1 MKHNPESISLKQ
13 NRTLDIIS
21 KPMPIHELSKEI
33 ASKIAAGEVVERP
46 ASVVKELIENSIDAG
61 AKEINIRIEQ
71 AGRRLIEVGDDGTG
85 IPANEMQIALR
96 RYATSKIT
104 SMEDLDNISS
114 LGFRGEALASIA
126 AVSRFSL
133 ESRTLGED
141 NGMRLLVD
149 GGAEQSFLPTGM
161 KQGTLIKVENLFFNV
176 PARQK
181 FLKKDPTERQLITEL
196 VTRYAL
202 FYSAIRFQLTQE
214 GRPIFMSFGNENR
227 REILSKLYDV
237 DAAQNYLEIDFQ
249 DMFAKIRG
257 FTSPLNMTFSNRK
270 QIFCFINGRLV
281 SDATLTAAIIRAYHG
296 YLMVGR
302 FPSTILFIEIP
313 PTEIDVNVHPTK
325 DEVRFRDSGQIFG
338 IIHTAVR
345 RTLSTFLPLPDF
357 QIPTWNSTPF
367 PERTID
373 PGWEFS
379 KTENHHETEQ
389 IAQRYEPH
397 QENESPSILKVP
409 ILRLIGQL
417 GRTYIA
423 AEGPDGLYL
432 IDQHAAHER
441 ILFER
446 IHNTPPK
453 GTISQFLLSPETMV
467 IPARLKEEF
476 NAQKDVLEKIGFGF
490 EEFGPDTI
498 RITAIPAV
506 IQKMDP
512 GAAVLSALEPEDH
525 QEGLI
530 EGEKDKQI
538 IIRICKRAA
547 IKGGQI
553 LSIQEQEQLI
563 RDLENCASPRTC
575 PHGRPTMIH
584 ISVDLLERQFG
595 RLGSR

>member
-1 MKHNPESISLKQ
+1 
-13 NRTLDIIS
+13 
-21 KPMPIHELSKEI
+21 MPIHELSKEI

-61 AKEINIRIEQ
+61 AKEVNIRIEQ

-85 IPANEMQIALR
+85 IPAKEMQIAVR

-126 AVSRFSL
+126 AVSHFSL
-133 ESRTLGED
+133 ESKTRDEN
-141 NGMRLLVD
+141 NGMQLLVD
-149 GGAEQSFLPTGM
+149 GGVEVSFLPAGM
-161 KQGTLIKVENLFFNV
+161 KQGTQIKVENLFYNV

-202 FYSAIRFQLTQE
+202 FYSAIRFHLTQE
-214 GRPIFMSFGNENR
+214 GRSIFMSFGNENR
-227 REILSKLYDV
+227 REILSKLYDI
-237 DAAQNYLEIDFQ
+237 DAAKNYLEIDFQ
-249 DMFAKIRG
+249 DTYAKIYG

-296 YLMVGR
+296 FLMVGR
-302 FPSTILFIEIP
+302 FPSTILFIEIAP
-313 PTEIDVNVHPTK
+313 SEIDVNVHPTK
-325 DEVRFRDSGQIFG
+325 DEVRFRDSGHVFG
-338 IIHTAVR
+338 VIHSAVR
-345 RTLSTFLPLPDF
+345 RTLSTFMPLPDF
-357 QIPTWNSTPF
+357 QMPTWNSSSL
-367 PERTID
+367 PERVID

-379 KTENHHETEQ
+379 RTENHHEP
-389 IAQRYEPH
+389 ALLVQRNDPL
-397 QENESPSILKVP
+397 QEDESPSIAKVP

-446 IHNTPPK
+446 IQNLPQQ
-453 GTISQFLLSPETMV
+453 GTISQFLLSPATLM
-467 IPARLKEEF
+467 IPARLNEEF
-476 NAQKDVLEKIGFGF
+476 YRQKDILEKIGFGF
-490 EEFGPDTI
+490 EEFGPDTF

-506 IQKMDP
+506 LQKMDP
-512 GAAVLSALEPEDH
+512 GVAVLSALEPEDH

-530 EGEKDKQI
+530 EGEKDKQTI
-538 IIRICKRAA
+538 LKICKRAA
-547 IKGGQI
+547 IKGGQV
-553 LSIQEQEQLI
+553 LTIQEQEQLI
-563 RDLENCASPRTC
+563 RDLENCISPRTC

>member
-1 MKHNPESISLKQ
+1 
-13 NRTLDIIS
+13 
-21 KPMPIHELSKEI
+21 MPIHELSKEI

-61 AKEINIRIEQ
+61 AKEVNIRIEQ

-85 IPANEMQIALR
+85 IPAKEMQIAVR

-133 ESRTLGED
+133 ESKTRDED
-141 NGMRLLVD
+141 NGMQLLVD
-149 GGAEQSFLPTGM
+149 GGVEVSFLPAGM
-161 KQGTLIKVENLFFNV
+161 KQGTQIKVENLFYNV

-214 GRPIFMSFGNENR
+214 GRSIFMSFGNENR
-227 REILSKLYDV
+227 REILSKLYDI
-237 DAAQNYLEIDFQ
+237 DAAKNYLEIDFQ
-249 DMFAKIRG
+249 DTYAKIYG

-296 YLMVGR
+296 FLMVGR
-302 FPSTILFIEIP
+302 FPSTILFIEIAP
-313 PTEIDVNVHPTK
+313 SEIDVNVHPTK
-325 DEVRFRDSGQIFG
+325 DEVRFRDSGHVFG
-338 IIHTAVR
+338 VIHSAVR
-345 RTLSTFLPLPDF
+345 RTLSTFMPLPDF
-357 QIPTWNSTPF
+357 QMPTWNSTSL
-367 PERTID
+367 PERVID

-379 KTENHHETEQ
+379 RTENHHEP
-389 IAQRYEPH
+389 ALLVQRNDPL
-397 QENESPSILKVP
+397 QEDESPSIAKVP

-446 IHNTPPK
+446 IQNLPQQ
-453 GTISQFLLSPETMV
+453 GTISQFLLSPATLM
-467 IPARLKEEF
+467 IPARLNEEF
-476 NAQKDVLEKIGFGF
+476 YRQKDILEKIGFGF
-490 EEFGPDTI
+490 EEFGPDTF

-506 IQKMDP
+506 LQKMDP
-512 GAAVLSALEPEDH
+512 GVAVLSALEPEDH

-530 EGEKDKQI
+530 EGEKDKQTI
-538 IIRICKRAA
+538 LKICKRAA
-547 IKGGQI
+547 IKGGQV
-553 LSIQEQEQLI
+553 LTIQEQEQLI
-563 RDLENCASPRTC
+563 RDLENCISPRTC

>member
-1 MKHNPESISLKQ
+1 
-13 NRTLDIIS
+13 
-21 KPMPIHELSKEI
+21 MPIHELPKEI

-85 IPANEMQIALR
+85 IPANEIQIAIR
-96 RYATSKIT
+96 RYATSKIS

-133 ESRTLGED
+133 ESSAKGDDR
-141 NGMRLLVD
+141 GMRLLVD
-149 GGAEQSFLPTGM
+149 GGVEQSFLPTGS

-227 REILSKLYDV
+227 REILSKLYDL
-237 DAAQNYLEIDFQ
+237 DAAQSYLEVDFQ
-249 DMFAKIRG
+249 DMFAKIYG

-281 SDATLTAAIIRAYHG
+281 SDATLTAAIIRAYQG

-302 FPSTILFIEIP
+302 FPSTILFIKLP
-313 PTEIDVNVHPTK
+313 PSEIDVNVHPTK
-325 DEVRFRDSGQIFG
+325 DEVRFRDSGQMFG
-338 IIHTAVR
+338 VIHTAVR
-345 RTLSTFLPLPDF
+345 RTLSAFMPLTDL
-357 QIPTWNSTPF
+357 QMPTWNSTPQS
-367 PERTID
+367 ERVID

-379 KTENHHETEQ
+379 RSENFQKPESM
-389 IAQRYEPH
+389 AQRYEPL
-397 QENESPSILKVP
+397 QENESPSFLKVP

-441 ILFER
+441 ILFEK
-446 IHNTPPK
+446 IHNSPHK
-453 GTISQFLLSPETMV
+453 GTISQFLLSPETLM

-476 NAQKDVLEKIGFGF
+476 TRQKDILEKIGFSF

-498 RITAIPAV
+498 RIVAIPAV
-506 IQKMDP
+506 IQKMNP
-512 GAAVLSALEPEDH
+512 GMAVLSALEPEDH
-525 QEGLI
+525 QEDLI

-538 IIRICKRAA
+538 IIKICKRAA
-547 IKGGQI
+547 IKGGQV
-553 LSIQEQEQLI
+553 LSAQEQEQLI
-563 RDLENCASPRTC
+563 RDLENCVSPRTC

>member
-1 MKHNPESISLKQ
+1 
-13 NRTLDIIS
+13 
-21 KPMPIHELSKEI
+21 MPIHELSKEI

-61 AKEINIRIEQ
+61 AKEVNIRIEQ

-85 IPANEMQIALR
+85 IPAKEMQIAVR

-133 ESRTLGED
+133 ESKTRDEE
-141 NGMRLLVD
+141 NGMQLLVD
-149 GGAEQSFLPTGM
+149 GGVEVSFLPAGM
-161 KQGTLIKVENLFFNV
+161 KQGTQIKVENLFYNV

-214 GRPIFMSFGNENR
+214 GRSIFMSFGNENR
-227 REILSKLYDV
+227 REILSKLYDI
-237 DAAQNYLEIDFQ
+237 DAAKNYLEIDFQ
-249 DMFAKIRG
+249 DTYAKIYG

-296 YLMVGR
+296 FLMVGR
-302 FPSTILFIEIP
+302 FPSTILFIEIAP
-313 PTEIDVNVHPTK
+313 SEIDVNVHPTK
-325 DEVRFRDSGQIFG
+325 DEVRFRDSGHVFG
-338 IIHTAVR
+338 VIHSAVR
-345 RTLSTFLPLPDF
+345 RTLSTFMPLPDF
-357 QIPTWNSTPF
+357 QMPTWNSTSL
-367 PERTID
+367 PERVID

-379 KTENHHETEQ
+379 RTENHHEP
-389 IAQRYEPH
+389 ALLVQRNDPL
-397 QENESPSILKVP
+397 QEDESPSIAKVP

-446 IHNTPPK
+446 IQNLPQQ
-453 GTISQFLLSPETMV
+453 GTISQFLLSPATLM
-467 IPARLKEEF
+467 IPARLNEEF
-476 NAQKDVLEKIGFGF
+476 YRQKDILEKIGFGF
-490 EEFGPDTI
+490 EEFGPDTF

-506 IQKMDP
+506 LQKMDP
-512 GAAVLSALEPEDH
+512 GVAVLSALEPEDH

-530 EGEKDKQI
+530 EGEKDKQTI
-538 IIRICKRAA
+538 LKICKRAA
-547 IKGGQI
+547 IKGGQV
-553 LSIQEQEQLI
+553 LTIQEQEQLI
-563 RDLENCASPRTC
+563 RDLENCISPRTC

>member
-1 MKHNPESISLKQ
+1 
-13 NRTLDIIS
+13 
-21 KPMPIHELSKEI
+21 MPIHELSKEI

-71 AGRRLIEVGDDGTG
+71 AGRRLIEVSDDGAG
-85 IPANEMQIALR
+85 IPANEMQIAIR

-104 SMEDLDNISS
+104 TIEDLDNISS
-114 LGFRGEALASIA
+114 LGFRGEALSSIA

-133 ESRTLGED
+133 ESRTQDKD

-149 GGAEQSFLPTGM
+149 GGAELSFSPTGI
-161 KQGTLIKVENLFFNV
+161 KNGTLIKVENLFFNV

-202 FYSAIRFQLTQE
+202 FYSGIRFQLTQE
-214 GRPIFMSFGNENR
+214 GRQIFMSFGNEDR

-237 DAAQNYLEIDFQ
+237 DAAQSYLEIDFQ

-257 FTSPLNMTFSNRK
+257 YTSPLKMTFSNRK

-302 FPSTILFIEIP
+302 FPSTILFIELSP
-313 PTEIDVNVHPTK
+313 SEIDVNVHPTK
-325 DEVRFRDSGQIFG
+325 DEVRFQDSGHMFG
-338 IIHTAVR
+338 VIHSAVR
-345 RTLSTFLPLPDF
+345 RTLSTFMPLPDF
-357 QIPTWNSTPF
+357 QMPTWNSTTL
-367 PERTID
+367 PERVID

-379 KTENHHETEQ
+379 RTENYHEPAPM
-389 IAQRYEPH
+389 AQSNDPL
-397 QENESPSILKVP
+397 QENKDPSFLKVP
-409 ILRLIGQL
+409 IMRLIGQL

-446 IHNTPPK
+446 IQNNPQN
-453 GTISQFLLSPETMV
+453 GTISQFLLSPESLV

-476 NAQKDVLEKIGFGF
+476 SRQKYVLEKIGFGF

-498 RITAIPAV
+498 RVTAIPTV

-530 EGEKDKQI
+530 EGEQDKQI
-538 IIRICKRAA
+538 ILKICKKAA
-547 IKGGQI
+547 IKGGQV

-563 RDLENCASPRTC
+563 RDLENCDSPRTC

>member
-1 MKHNPESISLKQ
+1 
-13 NRTLDIIS
+13 
-21 KPMPIHELSKEI
+21 MPIHELSKEI

-85 IPANEMQIALR
+85 IPANEMQIAVR

-133 ESRTLGED
+133 ESRTQGED
-141 NGMRLLVD
+141 NGMRLLVE
-149 GGAEQSFLPTGM
+149 GGVEQSFTPTGM

-202 FYSAIRFQLTQE
+202 FYSGIRFQLTQE

-227 REILSKLYDV
+227 REILSKLYDA
-237 DAAQNYLEIDFQ
+237 DAAQSYLEIDFQ

-257 FTSPLNMTFSNRK
+257 FTSPLKMTFSNRK

-302 FPSTILFIEIP
+302 FPSTILFIEISP
-313 PTEIDVNVHPTK
+313 SEIDVNVHPTK
-325 DEVRFRDSGQIFG
+325 DEVRFRDSGQMFG
-338 IIHTAVR
+338 VIHTAVR
-345 RTLSTFLPLPDF
+345 RTLSTFLPLPDL
-357 QIPTWNSTPF
+357 QMPTWNSTPL

-379 KTENHHETEQ
+379 RAENYHEPAPIT
-389 IAQRYEPH
+389 QRYEPL
-397 QENESPSILKVP
+397 QENENPSIIKSSDPEVD
-409 ILRLIGQL
+409 RTIGQN
-417 GRTYIA
+417 
-423 AEGPDGLYL
+423 LY
-432 IDQHAAHER
+432 R
-441 ILFER
+441 
-446 IHNTPPK
+446 
-453 GTISQFLLSPETMV
+453 
-467 IPARLKEEF
+467 
-476 NAQKDVLEKIGFGF
+476 
-490 EEFGPDTI
+490 
-498 RITAIPAV
+498 
-506 IQKMDP
+506 
-512 GAAVLSALEPEDH
+512 
-525 QEGLI
+525 
-530 EGEKDKQI
+530 
-538 IIRICKRAA
+538 C
-547 IKGGQI
+547 
-553 LSIQEQEQLI
+553 
-563 RDLENCASPRTC
+563 
-575 PHGRPTMIH
+575 
-584 ISVDLLERQFG
+584 
-595 RLGSR
+595 

>member
-1 MKHNPESISLKQ
+1 
-13 NRTLDIIS
+13 
-21 KPMPIHELSKEI
+21 MPIHELSKEI

-71 AGRRLIEVGDDGTG
+71 AGRRLIEVRDDGTG
-85 IPANEMQIALR
+85 IPPNEIQIAIR

-126 AVSRFSL
+126 AVSRFNL
-133 ESRTLGED
+133 ESRTQGDD
-141 NGMRLLVD
+141 NGMRLVVD
-149 GGAEQSFLPTGM
+149 GGVEQSFLPTGM

-202 FYSAIRFQLTQE
+202 FYSHIRFQLTQE

-227 REILSKLYDV
+227 REILSKLYDA
-237 DAAQNYLEIDFQ
+237 DAAQSYLEIDFQ

-302 FPSTILFIEIP
+302 FPSTILFIEISP
-313 PTEIDVNVHPTK
+313 SEIDVNVHPTK
-325 DEVRFRDSGQIFG
+325 DEVRFRDSGQMFG
-338 IIHTAVR
+338 VIHTAVR
-345 RTLSTFLPLPDF
+345 RTLSTLLPLTDF
-357 QIPTWNSTPF
+357 QMPSWNSTTL
-367 PERTID
+367 PEKPID

-379 KTENHHETEQ
+379 RTENFHDPEPMPQ
-389 IAQRYEPH
+389 KYDPH
-397 QENESPSILKVP
+397 QDHESPSILKVP

-446 IHNTPPK
+446 IQNSPQK
-453 GTISQFLLSPETMV
+453 GTISQFLLSPEIFV

-476 NAQKDVLEKIGFGF
+476 SRQKEILEKIGFGF

-538 IIRICKRAA
+538 IIKICKRAA

>member
-1 MKHNPESISLKQ
+1 
-13 NRTLDIIS
+13 
-21 KPMPIHELSKEI
+21 MPIHELSKEI

-71 AGRRLIEVGDDGTG
+71 AGRRLIEVIDDGAG
-85 IPANEMQIALR
+85 IPANEMQLAVR
-96 RYATSKIT
+96 RYATSKI
-104 SMEDLDNISS
+104 SSIEDLDNIHS

-133 ESRTLGED
+133 ESRTQDQD

-149 GGAEQSFLPTGM
+149 GGMEQSFVPTGM
-161 KQGTLIKVENLFFNV
+161 RQGTIIKVENLFFNV

-181 FLKKDPTERQLITEL
+181 FLKKDATERQLITEL

-202 FYSAIRFQLTQE
+202 FYSGIRFQLAQE
-214 GRPIFMSFGNENR
+214 GRSIFMSYGNENR
-227 REILSKLYDV
+227 REILSKLYDL
-237 DAAQNYLEIDFQ
+237 DSAQSYLEIDFQ
-249 DMFAKIRG
+249 DLLVKIQG
-257 FTSPLNMTFSNRK
+257 FTSPLSMTFANRK
-270 QIFCFINGRLV
+270 QIFCFVNGRLV
-281 SDATLTAAIIRAYHG
+281 SDSTITAAIIRAYHG

-302 FPSTILFIEIP
+302 FPSTILFIEIS

-338 IIHTAVR
+338 VIHTAVR
-345 RTLSTFLPLPDF
+345 RTLSTFLPLQDL
-357 QIPTWNSTPF
+357 IVPTWNST
-367 PERTID
+367 TSSGGIID
-373 PGWEFS
+373 PGWDFVSTESHQDASPKNQEFDS
-379 KTENHHETEQ
+379 SQQGENPA
-389 IAQRYEPH
+389 IG
-397 QENESPSILKVP
+397 KVP

-446 IHNTPPK
+446 IQDLPQT
-453 GTISQFLLSPETMV
+453 GIISQFLLSPETML
-467 IPARLKEEF
+467 IPSRLKEVF
-476 NAQKDVLEKIGFGF
+476 DQQKTVMEKIGFVF
-490 EEFGPDTI
+490 EEFGPETI
-498 RITAIPAV
+498 RIMAIPAV
-506 IQKMDP
+506 IQKMNPID
-512 GAAVLSALEPEDH
+512 AVMSALEPEDH

-530 EGEKDKQI
+530 DGEKDKRI
-538 IIRICKRAA
+538 ILRICKKAA
-547 IKGGQI
+547 IKGGQV
-553 LSIQEQEQLI
+553 LSILEQEQLI

>member
-1 MKHNPESISLKQ
+1 
-13 NRTLDIIS
+13 
-21 KPMPIHELSKEI
+21 MPIHELSKEV

-46 ASVVKELIENSIDAG
+46 ASVVKELIENAIDAG
-61 AKEINIRIEQ
+61 ASEIIIRIEQ
-71 AGRRLIEVGDDGTG
+71 AGRRLIEVGDDGSG
-85 IPANEMQIALR
+85 IPAKEMRIAVK

-104 SMEDLDNISS
+104 SVEDLDDIGS

-126 AVSRFSL
+126 AVSHFSL
-133 ESRTLGED
+133 ESRPQGED
-141 NGMRLLVD
+141 QGMRLVVEA
-149 GGAEQSFLPTGM
+149 GTEQAFSPTGM

-181 FLKKDPTERQLITEL
+181 FLKKDATERQLITEL

-202 FYSAIRFQLTQE
+202 YYAGIRFQLTQE
-214 GRPIFMSFGNENR
+214 GRPIFMTFGNENR
-227 REILSKLYDV
+227 REILSKIFDV
-237 DAAQNYLEIDFQ
+237 EAAQSYLEIDFQ
-249 DMFAKIRG
+249 DDYAKIYG
-257 FTSPLNMTFSNRK
+257 FASPLKMTFSNRK
-270 QIFCFINGRLV
+270 QIFCFVNGRLI
-281 SDATLTAAIIRAYHG
+281 SDATLTTAIIRAYQG

-302 FPSTILFIEIP
+302 FPSTILFIDMP
-313 PTEIDVNVHPTK
+313 PSEIDVNVHPTK
-325 DEVRFRDSGQIFG
+325 DEVRFRDSGHIFG
-338 IIHTAVR
+338 VIHSAVR
-345 RTLSTFLPLPDF
+345 RTLSTILPLPDF
-357 QIPTWNSTPF
+357 QMPAWNSRPNS
-367 PERTID
+367 EQTID

-379 KTENHHETEQ
+379 REENH
-389 IAQRYEPH
+389 ILPEPL
-397 QENESPSILKVP
+397 SPRSEALEGSEKPSDVKVP

-417 GRTYIA
+417 GKTYLA

-446 IHNTPPK
+446 MQNTQQAE
-453 GTISQFLLSPETMV
+453 TSSQYLLSPETVV
-467 IPARLKEEF
+467 IPARLSEDF
-476 NAQKDVLEKIGFGF
+476 NGQKSILEKIGFRF

-512 GAAVLSALEPEDH
+512 GTALLGALEPEEF

-530 EGEKDKQI
+530 TAEKEKKI
-538 IIRICKRAA
+538 ILRICKKAA
-547 IKGGQI
+547 IKGGQT
-553 LSIQEQEQLI
+553 LSVQEQEQLI

-584 ISVDLLERQFG
+584 ISVDLLARQFG

>member
-1 MKHNPESISLKQ
+1 
-13 NRTLDIIS
+13 
-21 KPMPIHELSKEI
+21 MPIHKLSKEV

-71 AGRRLIEVGDDGTG
+71 AGRRLIEVVDDGGG
-85 IPANEMQIALR
+85 IPPDEMKLAIR
-96 RYATSKIT
+96 RYATSKI
-104 SMEDLDNISS
+104 SSIADLDNIRS

-126 AVSRFSL
+126 AVSRFTL
-133 ESRTLGED
+133 ESRTEGLS

-149 GGAEQSFLPTGM
+149 GGVEQSMVPSGM
-161 KQGTLIKVENLFFNV
+161 KRGTLIKVENLFFNV

-181 FLKKDPTERQLITEL
+181 FLKKDTTERQLITEL

-202 FYSAIRFQLTQE
+202 FYSGIRFQLTQE
-214 GRPIFMSFGNENR
+214 ARPIFLSYGNENR
-227 REILSKLYDV
+227 REILSKLYDI
-237 DAAQNYLEIDFQ
+237 DSAQSYLEIDFQ
-249 DMFAKIRG
+249 DMFAKIQG
-257 FTSPLNMTFSNRK
+257 FTSPLSMTFSNRK

-281 SDATLTAAIIRAYHG
+281 SDSTLTAAIIRAYHG

-338 IIHTAVR
+338 VIHTAVR
-345 RTLSTFLPLPDF
+345 RTLSTIMPLPDF
-357 QIPTWNSTPF
+357 QMPTWNSTAY
-367 PERTID
+367 PEKVID
-373 PGWEFS
+373 PGWDFARI
-379 KTENHHETEQ
+379 ENHQQSEQ
-389 IAQRYEPH
+389 NTRRFEPL
-397 QENESPSILKVP
+397 QEAKNPSISNVP

-446 IHNTPPK
+446 IQNIPQT
-453 GTISQFLLSPETMV
+453 GTISQFLLAPETMV
-467 IPARLKEEF
+467 IPSRLKEIF
-476 NAQKDVLEKIGFGF
+476 NQQKNVLEKIGFGF
-490 EEFGPDTI
+490 EDFGPDTV

-506 IQKMDP
+506 IQKMSPID
-512 GAAVLSALEPEDH
+512 AVMSALESDDN
-525 QEGLI
+525 QEGLV

-538 IIRICKRAA
+538 ILKICKRAA

-553 LSIQEQEQLI
+553 LSFPEQEQLI